1 MTGKTMRKI
10 LPTDDGKLVLADVPR
25 PELRDDEVEIKVS
38 AIGVNYADVK
48 IRFGYYS
55 DKSRR
60 TPEMGCE
67 VSGVVSRTGRDAHRF
82 AVGEKVFAVSHW
94 GGGYADYVVVPE
106 YTVFRLPVYLSF
118 EQGAAFPVIA
128 QTAYHLVH
136 TVARIERGETVL
148 IHAAAGGVGTM
159 LVQLC
164 ALQGASVIALSSRD
178 TKLERV
184 KRLGA
189 TFTLNTSEP
198 IVERVQKLTHGEGVS
213 AIFDGNGGAFFPHNL
228 EMLGLR
234 GRVVLFGN
242 TAGEIPPLN
251 PYQLVYSSHQLLG
264 FSMRAITATPERY
277 HAAYQWILQRL
288 ESGDVKI
295 EIGHRLNL
303 HDTEEAHRLLTS
315 RESYGKIVLLT

>member
-1 MTGKTMRKI
+1 MKKV

-25 PELRDDEVEIKVS
+25 PELRDDEVEIKVV

-48 IRFGYYS
+48 IRYGYYP

-60 TPEMGCE
+60 NPEMGCE
-67 VSGVVSRTGRDAHRF
+67 VSGIVTRTGRDAHRF

-94 GGGYADYVVVPE
+94 GGGYAEYVVVPE
-106 YTVFRLPVYLSF
+106 YTVFRLLVYLSF

-136 TVARIERGETVL
+136 TVARLERGETVL

-164 ALQGASVIALSSRD
+164 ALHGASVIALSSSD
-178 TKLERV
+178 QKLERL
-184 KRLGA
+184 KPLGA
-189 TFTLNTSEP
+189 TFTLNYASPT
-198 IVERVQKLTHGEGVS
+198 VERVRHLTHSNGVD
-213 AIFDGNGGAFFPHNL
+213 AIFDGNGGAFFPHNF
-228 EMLGLR
+228 EMLALR
-234 GRVVLFGN
+234 GRLVLFGN
-242 TAGEIPPLN
+242 TAGDIPPLN

-277 HAAYQWILQRL
+277 HAAYQWILERL
-288 ESGDVKI
+288 ESGELKI
-295 EIGHRLNL
+295 EIGHRLTLN
-303 HDTEEAHRLLTS
+303 DAEEAHRLLTS
-315 RESYGKIVLLT
+315 RESYGKIVLLTELC

>member
-1 MTGKTMRKI
+1 MSNTMRKI
-10 LPTDDGKLVLADVPR
+10 LPTDDGKLVLAHVPR
-25 PELRDDEVEIKVS
+25 PELCDDEVEIKVS

-60 TPEMGCE
+60 NPEMGCE
-67 VSGVVSRTGRDAHRF
+67 VCGVVSRTGRDAHRF

-118 EQGAAFPVIA
+118 EQGAAFAVTA

-136 TVARIERGETVL
+136 TIAHIERGETVL

-164 ALQGASVIALSSRD
+164 ALQGATVIALSSHD
-178 TKLERV
+178 SKLERL

-198 IVERVQKLTHGEGVS
+198 IVERVQKLTHDDGVS
-213 AIFDGNGGAFFPHNL
+213 AIFDGNGGTFFPHNF
-228 EMLGLR
+228 EMLALR
-234 GRVVLFGN
+234 GRIVLFGN

-288 ESGDVKI
+288 ESGELKI

-303 HDTEEAHRLLTS
+303 HEAEEAHRLLTS

>member
-1 MTGKTMRKI
+1 MKKI
-10 LPTDDGKLVLADVPR
+10 LLTDEDKLVLADVPR
-25 PELRDDEVEIKVS
+25 PELHDDEVEIKVI

-55 DKSRR
+55 DTSRR
-60 TPEMGCE
+60 NPEMGCE
-67 VSGVVSRTGRDAHRF
+67 VCGIVSRTGRDAHRF

-94 GGGYADYVVVPE
+94 GGGYAEYVVVPE

-118 EQGAAFPVIA
+118 EQGAAFPVIT

-136 TVARIERGETVL
+136 AVARIERGETVL
-148 IHAAAGGVGTM
+148 IHSAAGGVGTM

-164 ALQGASVIALSSRD
+164 ALQGAKVIALSSRN

-184 KRLGA
+184 KQLGA
-189 TFTLNTSEP
+189 TFTLNYSEP
-198 IVERVQKLTHGEGVS
+198 IVEKVMHFTHGEGVH
-213 AIFDGNGGAFFPHNL
+213 AIFDGNGGTFFPHNF
-228 EMLGLR
+228 EMLALR

-242 TAGEIPPLN
+242 TAGVPPPLN

-277 HAAYQWILQRL
+277 HAAYQWILERL
-288 ESGDVKI
+288 ESGDLKI

-303 HDTEEAHRLLTS
+303 TETEEAHRLLIS

>member
-1 MTGKTMRKI
+1 MRKI
-10 LPTDDGKLVLADVPR
+10 LLLDDGKLMLADVPR
-25 PELRDDEVEIKVS
+25 PELRDDEVEIKVK
-38 AIGVNYADVK
+38 AVGVNYADVK

-60 TPEMGCE
+60 NPEMGCE
-67 VSGVVSRTGRDAHRF
+67 VCGIVSRTGRDAHRF

-94 GGGYADYVVVPE
+94 GGGYADYIVVPE

-118 EQGAAFPVIA
+118 EQGAAFAVTA

-136 TVARIERGETVL
+136 TVAHIERGETVL

-164 ALQGASVIALSSRD
+164 ALQGATAIALSSHD
-178 TKLERV
+178 SKLERL
-184 KRLGA
+184 KPLGA

-198 IVERVQKLTHGEGVS
+198 IVERVQKLTRGEGVN
-213 AIFDGNGGAFFPHNL
+213 AIFDGNGGSFFPHNF
-228 EMLGLR
+228 EMLALR

-277 HAAYQWILQRL
+277 HAAYQWILERL
-288 ESGDVKI
+288 ESGELKI
-295 EIGHRLNL
+295 EIGHRLHL
-303 HDTEEAHRLLTS
+303 HEAEEAHRLLTS

>member
-1 MTGKTMRKI
+1 MRKI
-10 LPTDDGKLVLADVPR
+10 LLLEDGKLVLADVPR
-25 PELRDDEVEIKVS
+25 PELRDDEVEIKVK
-38 AIGVNYADVK
+38 AVGVNYADVK

-60 TPEMGCE
+60 NPEMGCE
-67 VSGVVSRTGRDAHRF
+67 VSGIVSRTGRDAHRF

-94 GGGYADYVVVPE
+94 GGGYADYIVVPE

-118 EQGAAFPVIA
+118 EQGAAFAVTA

-136 TVARIERGETVL
+136 TVAHIERGETVL

-164 ALQGASVIALSSRD
+164 ALQDATVIALSSHD
-178 TKLERV
+178 SKLERL
-184 KRLGA
+184 KPLGA

-198 IVERVQKLTHGEGVS
+198 IVEHVQKLTRGEGVN
-213 AIFDGNGGAFFPHNL
+213 AIFDGNGGSFFPHNF
-228 EMLGLR
+228 EMLALR

-277 HAAYQWILQRL
+277 HAAYQWILERL
-288 ESGDVKI
+288 ESGELKI
-295 EIGHRLNL
+295 EIGHRLHL
-303 HDTEEAHRLLTS
+303 HEAEEAHRLLTS

>member
-1 MTGKTMRKI
+1 MRKI
-10 LPTDDGKLVLADVPR
+10 LPTDGGKLMLAHVPR

-55 DKSRR
+55 DTSRR
-60 TPEMGCE
+60 NPEMGCE
-67 VSGVVSRTGRDAHRF
+67 VCGVVSRTGRDAHRF

-118 EQGAAFPVIA
+118 EQGAAFAVTA

-136 TVARIERGETVL
+136 MVAHIERGETVL

-164 ALQGASVIALSSRD
+164 ALQGATAIALSSHD
-178 TKLERV
+178 SKLERL

-213 AIFDGNGGAFFPHNL
+213 AIFDGNGGAFFPHNF
-228 EMLGLR
+228 EMLALR

-288 ESGDVKI
+288 ESGELKI

-303 HDTEEAHRLLTS
+303 HEAEEAHRLLTS

>member
-1 MTGKTMRKI
+1 MKKI
-10 LPTDDGKLVLADVPR
+10 LLTGEGNLILADVPR
-25 PELRDDEVEIKVS
+25 PELHDDELEIKVI

-48 IRFGYYS
+48 IRSGYYS
-55 DKSRR
+55 DRSRR

-67 VSGVVSRTGRDAHRF
+67 VSGIVTRTGRDAHRF

-94 GGGYADYVVVPE
+94 GGGYAEYMVVPE
-106 YTVFRLPVYLSF
+106 YAVFRLPIWLSF

-136 TVARIERGETVL
+136 TVARLERGETVL

-164 ALQGASVIALSSRD
+164 ALQGATVIALSSSNQ
-178 TKLERV
+178 KLERL
-184 KRLGA
+184 KPLGA
-189 TFTLNTSEP
+189 TITLTYSEP
-198 IVERVQKLTHGEGVS
+198 VVERILSLTNGTGVH
-213 AIFDGNGGAFFPHNL
+213 AIFDGNGGAFFPHNFQ
-228 EMLGLR
+228 MLALR
-234 GRVVLFGN
+234 GRVILFGN
-242 TAGEIPPLN
+242 TAGDIPPLN

-277 HAAYQWILQRL
+277 HAAYQWILERL
-288 ESGDVKI
+288 ESGELRI

-303 HDTEEAHRLLTS
+303 SDAEEAHRLLMS
-315 RESYGKIVLLT
+315 RENYGKIVLLT

>member
-1 MTGKTMRKI
+1 MRKI

-60 TPEMGCE
+60 NPEMGCE
-67 VSGVVSRTGRDAHRF
+67 VCGVVSRTGRDAHRF

-118 EQGAAFPVIA
+118 EQGAAFAVTA

-136 TVARIERGETVL
+136 TIAHIERGETVL

-164 ALQGASVIALSSRD
+164 ALQGATVIALSSHD
-178 TKLERV
+178 SKLERV
-184 KRLGA
+184 KWLGA

-198 IVERVQKLTHGEGVS
+198 IVERVQKLTHDDGVS
-213 AIFDGNGGAFFPHNL
+213 AIFDGNGGTFFPHNF
-228 EMLGLR
+228 EMLALR
-234 GRVVLFGN
+234 GRIVLFGN

-288 ESGDVKI
+288 ESGELKI

-303 HDTEEAHRLLTS
+303 HEAEEAHRLLTS